1 MLKIYHVLIAF
12 FIIIEISAIVLY
24 VTKQIDLKLF
34 CMLKLLSVG
43 MITLQKYNQFK
54 KRNIKTLWQLKSTH
68 HVWAFLVITY

>member
-34 CMLKLLSVG
+34 CMLTLLSVG

-54 KRNIKTLWQLKSTH
+54 KRNIKTLWQLKSTD